1 MKVRELMTTD
11 VFTIARN
18 DTLALADDIMKTRK
32 IRHIPVVEEG
42 RLVGMLTQ
50 RDLFQAALSNA
61 LGFGEKART
70 GFLKTV
76 PVKETMTDEV
86 ITVDG
91 NAEIR
96 EAARTM
102 LDRKVGCL
110 PVVEGGKLVGILS
123 ETDLLKVIAG

>member
-1 MKVRELMTTD
+1 MKVRELMTAD
-11 VFTIARN
+11 VVTVARN
-18 DTLALADDIMKTRK
+18 DTLALADDLMKARK
-32 IRHIPVVEEG
+32 IRHLPVVEEG

-61 LGFGEKART
+61 LGFGEKARKD
-70 GFLKTV
+70 FLKTV

-86 ITVDG
+86 ITIDG
-91 NAEIR
+91 DAEIR